1 MPGKTYEETL
11 EWLYGS
17 LPMFQRIGA
26 AAYKK
31 DLTNIRMLCAQ
42 LGEPQLAFPSIHVA
56 GTNGKGSTSHMLAAI
71 FQAAGWKTGLYTSP
85 HYVDFRERVRINGQM
100 IPREAVVRFVEGHKE
115 SWASISPS
123 FFEMS
128 VALAFDHFRNE
139 EVDIAIIE
147 TGLGGRLDSTNII
160 TPRLSVITNI
170 GFDHMQMLGDT
181 LPLIAGEKA
190 GIMKPGIPVVI
201 GEWHAETAPVFKERA
216 VRERSPIAFACRHIR
231 LKPGMDLPGRS
242 SWTVLAGRSSWLDDL
257 ETDMTGPYQYHNL
270 RTVLESVWQWNK
282 YYPAEA
288 VPDDAIRR
296 GLASVRSSTGMV
308 GRWMR
313 LREKPLVMT
322 DAAHNLHG
330 MDAMLPRLMSLPA
343 RKRHFVLGFVSDK
356 DVAEVLARFPA
367 DGKYYWCEPD
377 VPRRK
382 PVGEVVSIAREMG
395 RAGES
400 FHSVAAA
407 YDAALAAASDE
418 DLVFV
423 GGSSFVVGDLLA
435 AIGPH

>member
-1 MPGKTYEETL
+1 MTYDETL
-11 EWLYGS
+11 AWLYGA
-17 LPMFQRIGA
+17 LPMYQRIGA

-31 DLTNIRMLCAQ
+31 DLDNIRALCAG

-85 HYVDFRERVRINGQM
+85 HYVDFRERVRVNGQM
-100 IPREAVVRFVEGHKE
+100 IPKEDVVRFVAGHKD
-115 SWASISPS
+115 SWAAIAPS

-139 EVDIAIIE
+139 KVDIAIIE

-190 GIMKPGIPVVI
+190 GIIKPGIPVVI
-201 GEWHAETAPVFKERA
+201 GEWHAETAPVFKTVA
-216 VRERSPIAFACRHIR
+216 GREGASIAFACRHIR
-231 LKPGMDLPGRS
+231 LKPGPDKPGYL
-242 SWTVLAGRSSWLDDL
+242 SWTVHAGRILWLTDL

-282 YYPAEA
+282 HYPEEA
-288 VPDDAIRR
+288 LPESAIRR
-296 GLASVRSSTGMV
+296 GLAIVRSSTGMV

-313 LREKPLVMT
+313 LRENPLVIA

-330 MDAMLPRLMSLPA
+330 MDAMLPRLLSLPA
-343 RKRHFVLGFVSDK
+343 RRRHFVLGFVSDK

-367 DGKYYWCEPD
+367 DGIYYWCEPD

-382 PVGEVVSIAREMG
+382 PVGEVVAMAGQLG
-395 RAGES
+395 RVGSAYR
-400 FHSVAAA
+400 SVEEA
-407 YDAALAAASDE
+407 YDAALAVASAE

-435 AIGPH
+435 AIGTQ